1 MSDPPK
7 KSPFDRSP
15 FSPIPSRRKPFVPWR
30 PPAQPQRRSRSRV
43 RSRARS
49 SGVRSRGSRSS
60 RSRSQGSRLRGC
72 SRSRSSC
79 LNERRRRSQS
89 RCSRAGPSGGE
100 IGGEVA
106 APEAAAP
113 LQDPLDRLTN
123 KQLRL
128 ALTESTLAL
137 PVGRLYRQPPPNP
150 ALQPRALRAP
160 ARIGLVS
167 AACCYSALFPKGPCS
182 CTPHCARTSQAWVG
196 WASSF

>member
-1 MSDPPK
+1 M
-7 KSPFDRSP
+7 
-15 FSPIPSRRKPFVPWR
+15 PWR

-60 RSRSQGSRLRGC
+60 RSRSQGSRSRGC

-79 LNERRRRSQS
+79 LSERRRGSQS

-106 APEAAAP
+106 APEVAAP

-137 PVGRLYRQPPPNP
+137 PAGRLYRQPPPNP

-167 AACCYSALFPKGPCS
+167 APRVVTRPSFQRPLQLYPRL
-182 CTPHCARTSQAWVG
+182 CAHVPSLGRLGFELLIPLLLQFAPNPIIN
-196 WASSF
+196 